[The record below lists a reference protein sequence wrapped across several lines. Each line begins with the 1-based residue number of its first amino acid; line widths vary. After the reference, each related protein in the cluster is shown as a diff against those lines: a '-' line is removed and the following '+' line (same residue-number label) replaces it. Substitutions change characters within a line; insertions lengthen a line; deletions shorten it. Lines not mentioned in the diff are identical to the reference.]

1 MAPPRDDHLDHP
13 EYRRSGIQESR
24 SDNAD
29 AGSNLE
35 VAQLTVPDLP
45 DALLPRQAP
54 PLPDRGVSRR
64 QSQPFEGQNHLPAVE
79 NSVTAENVGQRSQS
93 NIPSSPPER
102 QTSGGFGGLWQDNNN
117 NIDIMIKTQA
127 TMAAHIK
134 SLTARVEMAEERQSR
149 AEHALEER
157 IRARDDLNEKLRKIE
172 NFTENLEE
180 TKKENEALKEQL
192 LDAQSHIFSL
202 QPYRKD
208 VTPEEVR
215 RLDHRQRDITAV
227 KKVAAMDFEKLAI
240 SERKIIV
247 GIDFGTTYS
256 GVAWAETQ
264 RPDRRTTITSWP
276 VSKTIRE
283 GESSD
288 KVPTKLRYTK
298 GDVQW
303 GFSIPVTAPQNEVV
317 EWFKLDIDPT
327 LQDMGNTVAK
337 EARAGRSV
345 DELVTDFISALGE
358 HLRYTL
364 QAKLGGHI
372 VSTIPLEIKRQFTMQ
387 AGPGDTFIVPV
398 GGLANNKELGISRGR
413 FSLKVADL
421 QTIFEPVILECIKL
435 VSAQI
440 AASGVPI
447 SAVLLVGGFGAS
459 NYLKERIRNAID
471 RKIQILQP
479 PNAWQAV
486 VQGAVMK
493 GLAQASPSQLT
504 QVRIQNRRARKHY
517 GTQWR
522 TRYEERQHGHLR
534 DKRHW
539 CGLDGCY
546 KVYTMEYMVRRG
558 DAVSET
564 DAYYVSFV
572 WTGLVSQG
580 RIKKVKMDIYADG
593 TSSVAPVAR
602 NDNTKLLC
610 HVEADVSHIPE
621 SQLDRRQGNDGE
633 AYYELE
639 CKIEARFHSAS
650 TEYTL
655 LYNSK

>member
-1 MAPPRDDHLDHP
+1 
-13 EYRRSGIQESR
+13 
-24 SDNAD
+24 
-29 AGSNLE
+29 
-35 VAQLTVPDLP
+35 
-45 DALLPRQAP
+45 
-54 PLPDRGVSRR
+54 
-64 QSQPFEGQNHLPAVE
+64 
-79 NSVTAENVGQRSQS
+79 
-93 NIPSSPPER
+93 
-102 QTSGGFGGLWQDNNN
+102 
-117 NIDIMIKTQA
+117 
-127 TMAAHIK
+127 
-134 SLTARVEMAEERQSR
+134 
-149 AEHALEER
+149 
-157 IRARDDLNEKLRKIE
+157 
-172 NFTENLEE
+172 
-180 TKKENEALKEQL
+180 
-192 LDAQSHIFSL
+192 
-202 QPYRKD
+202 
-208 VTPEEVR
+208 
-215 RLDHRQRDITAV
+215 
-227 KKVAAMDFEKLAI
+227 MDFEKLAI

-264 RPDRRTTITSWP
+264 RPDRRTTITTWP

-288 KVPTKLRYTK
+288 KVPTKLRYSK

-337 EARAGRSV
+337 EARAGRSFCV
-345 DELVTDFISALGE
+345 TVPAIWSDLAKDKTRQACQKAPGLVATRSPIHLVSEPEAAAIYALHGLDP
-358 HLRYTL
+358 HGL
-364 QAKLGGHI
+364 QAGDTIVVVDAGGGTVDLISYTITRLKPILEVQEAAPGSGALCGSTFLNLRFRKFLTSKLGSEEGFDDE
-372 VSTIPLEIKRQFTMQ
+372 VLAEALDVFEKKFTMQ

-413 FSLKVADL
+413 FSLKLADL

-655 LYNSK
+655 LYNSKWSLQRRVDDFELTPPDQRYNTVTAEYV

>member
-1 MAPPRDDHLDHP
+1 
-13 EYRRSGIQESR
+13 
-24 SDNAD
+24 
-29 AGSNLE
+29 
-35 VAQLTVPDLP
+35 
-45 DALLPRQAP
+45 
-54 PLPDRGVSRR
+54 
-64 QSQPFEGQNHLPAVE
+64 
-79 NSVTAENVGQRSQS
+79 
-93 NIPSSPPER
+93 
-102 QTSGGFGGLWQDNNN
+102 
-117 NIDIMIKTQA
+117 
-127 TMAAHIK
+127 
-134 SLTARVEMAEERQSR
+134 
-149 AEHALEER
+149 
-157 IRARDDLNEKLRKIE
+157 
-172 NFTENLEE
+172 
-180 TKKENEALKEQL
+180 
-192 LDAQSHIFSL
+192 
-202 QPYRKD
+202 
-208 VTPEEVR
+208 
-215 RLDHRQRDITAV
+215 
-227 KKVAAMDFEKLAI
+227 MDFEKLAI

-372 VSTIPLEIKRQFTMQ
+372 VSTIPLEFCVTVPAIWSDLAKDKTRQACQKAPGLVATRSPIHLVSEPEAAAIYALHGLDPHGLQVGDTIVVVDAGGGTVDLISYTITRLKPILEVQEAAPGSGALCGSTFLNLRFRKFLTSKLGSEEGFDDEVLAEALDVFEKKFTMQ

-655 LYNSK
+655 LYNNQRYNTVTAEYV

>member
-1 MAPPRDDHLDHP
+1 
-13 EYRRSGIQESR
+13 
-24 SDNAD
+24 
-29 AGSNLE
+29 
-35 VAQLTVPDLP
+35 
-45 DALLPRQAP
+45 
-54 PLPDRGVSRR
+54 
-64 QSQPFEGQNHLPAVE
+64 
-79 NSVTAENVGQRSQS
+79 
-93 NIPSSPPER
+93 
-102 QTSGGFGGLWQDNNN
+102 
-117 NIDIMIKTQA
+117 
-127 TMAAHIK
+127 
-134 SLTARVEMAEERQSR
+134 
-149 AEHALEER
+149 
-157 IRARDDLNEKLRKIE
+157 
-172 NFTENLEE
+172 
-180 TKKENEALKEQL
+180 
-192 LDAQSHIFSL
+192 
-202 QPYRKD
+202 
-208 VTPEEVR
+208 
-215 RLDHRQRDITAV
+215 
-227 KKVAAMDFEKLAI
+227 MDFEKLAI

-317 EWFKLDIDPT
+317 EWFKL
-327 LQDMGNTVAK
+327 
-337 EARAGRSV
+337 V

-372 VSTIPLEIKRQFTMQ
+372 VSTIPLEVGDTIVVVDAGGGTVDLISYTITRLKPILEVQEAAPGSGALCGSTFLNLRFRKFLTSKLGSEEGFDDEVLAEALDVFEKKIKRQFTMQ

-655 LYNSK
+655 LYNNQRYNTVTAEYV